1 MSGVTSCSVC
11 GGPLEGKYANAL
23 TCSGRCRQ
31 KAYRLRA
38 KGEVAPRRCNGNAD
52 ASWTVLRRKTG
63 LTDCELRRALV
74 ALQVEAGVAARSRLG
89 LLRVT
94 EDDRQLF
101 ANDPGRVA
109 A

>member
-1 MSGVTSCSVC
+1 VSGVTSCSVC

-23 TCSGRCRQ
+23 TCSSRCRQ

-38 KGEVAPRRCNGNAD
+38 KAEVSRRCNGNGA
-52 ASWTVLRRKTG
+52 ARWTVLLRKAG

-74 ALQVEAGVAARSRLG
+74 ALQVEAGEEARSRFR

-94 EDDRQLF
+94 EEHRQLF
-101 ANDPGRVA
+101 TDDPDGRVA

>member
-1 MSGVTSCSVC
+1 MSAVTSCSVC

-23 TCSGRCRQ
+23 TCSSPCRQ

-38 KGEVAPRRCNGNAD
+38 KGEVPRRCNGNGGT
-52 ASWTVLRRKTG
+52 SWTALRRKTG

-74 ALQVEAGVAARSRLG
+74 ALQLEAGEGARSRLG

-94 EDDRQLF
+94 EDDRRLF

>member
-23 TCSGRCRQ
+23 TCSNSCRQ
-31 KAYRLRA
+31 KAYRRRA
-38 KGEVAPRRCNGNAD
+38 KVAVSRRCNGNGG
-52 ASWTVLRRKTG
+52 ASWTVLRKEAG

-74 ALQVEAGVAARSRLG
+74 ALQVEAGEAARSRLG

-94 EDDRQLF
+94 EHDRQLF